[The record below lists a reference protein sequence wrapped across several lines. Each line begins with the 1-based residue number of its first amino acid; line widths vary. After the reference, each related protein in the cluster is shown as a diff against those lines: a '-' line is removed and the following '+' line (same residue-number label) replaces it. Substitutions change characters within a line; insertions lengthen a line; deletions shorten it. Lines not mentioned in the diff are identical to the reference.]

1 MPHELPPL
9 PYAKDALEP
18 HISAETL
25 DYHHDKHHQAY
36 VIKLNELIAGTELAE
51 APLEEIVK
59 RSSGPL
65 FNNGAQ
71 TWNHTFFWNCMSPQ
85 GGGAPEGALAEAI
98 EREFGS
104 FDALKEQFANAAVTQ
119 FGSGWAWL
127 VKDADGNLSVM
138 STSNAGNPM
147 TENKKPL
154 LTCDVW
160 EHAYYIDYR
169 NARPKFVEAFWNVV
183 NWEFVADNLR
193 G

>member
-104 FDALKEQFANAAVTQ
+104 FEQFKEQFANAAVTQ